1 MDCSPAKKRRL
12 MERLN
17 TIEPMDVDP
26 PESDEKPM
34 EVDLKPDEEPMEVD
48 PPPPGQSHHQPIALR
63 KRQKRA
69 RPRAHPYYWSGLRS
83 TPPPCR

>member
-26 PESDEKPM
+26 PESE
-34 EVDLKPDEEPMEVD
+34 EEPMEVD

-63 KRQKRA
+63 KQQRRA
-69 RPRAHPYYWSGLRS
+69 RPRTHPYYWSGLRS

>member
-1 MDCSPAKKRRL
+1 

-17 TIEPMDVDP
+17 TIEPMDVDL
-26 PESDEKPM
+26 PESE
-34 EVDLKPDEEPMEVD
+34 EEPMEVD

-63 KRQKRA
+63 KQQRRV
-69 RPRAHPYYWSGLRS
+69 RPRTHPYYWSGLRS